1 MASSASVYN
10 YQRTVRQ
17 ILKRHRKDPASFV
30 LHIHQNLLRFEKQ
43 DGCFMFDS
51 RTKDF
56 LHYIRDQELPVD
68 LIEVFEQAGITFFEG
83 CLVVEVH
90 DHRKPPTSS
99 DSSGRN
105 DFTRCDQRP
114 TGPMYLRD
122 GGRYGMNSMN
132 SLRSSNDQ
140 SQNTLS
146 SPNGVEIY
154 RVVLQPTAEALWSD
168 LKTMDAK
175 QGGLWSD
182 QDALRIES
190 TILNLTAPPLCLTP
204 DPHAM
209 RIANAMLSST
219 MPPHPYPMTPAF
231 TPYRLDKITKQK
243 MNSVELELERSQDA
257 RREQIMSMMKDG
269 WKSSPTNKPGNGDLV
284 SDQPFAPQFSR
295 INFIRNWRKSR
306 AETTTA
312 SQKDFAPSTK
322 QSEPPSQ
329 TSTASS
335 AKKRKSVKPK
345 SGQKKGEATSPGEDG
360 GDKARAKTK
369 RRKTDEIGSP
379 TAKSE
384 QSQTMLYPGDNSAPV
399 LRAQSLGQF
408 PYGMPQTLTG
418 KLPSGEVSLGKSN
431 ENPIPPSNIMPNQA
445 MLAGFGTPTLGLQ
458 TPPAPSFS
466 PSQNPLGNMPNQ
478 PTKPNEQDPNVWMYK

>member
-68 LIEVFEQAGITFFEG
+68 LIEVFEQAGVIFFEG

-90 DHRKPPTSS
+90 DHRKSPTSS

-105 DFTRCDQRP
+105 DFTHSDQRP
-114 TGPMYLRD
+114 TVPMYLRD
-122 GGRYGMNSMN
+122 GGRYGTNSMN
-132 SLRSSNDQ
+132 TLGSNNDQ
-140 SQNTLS
+140 SHNTVS

-190 TILNLTAPPLCLTP
+190 TILNLTAPPLCLNP

-219 MPPHPYPMTPAF
+219 MPPHPYPFTPAF
-231 TPYRLDKITKQK
+231 TPYRLDKTTKQK

-269 WKSSPTNKPGNGDLV
+269 WKSTPTNKAGNGDLV

-295 INFIRNWRKSR
+295 INFIRDWRKSR
-306 AETTTA
+306 AEMTNA
-312 SQKDFAPSTK
+312 SPKDSAPSTK
-322 QSEPPSQ
+322 QSEPSSQ
-329 TSTASS
+329 ASTTSS
-335 AKKRKSVKPK
+335 AKKRKSIKPK
-345 SGQKKGEATSPGEDG
+345 SGQKKAEATSVGENSV
-360 GDKARAKTK
+360 DKARGKTK
-369 RRKTDEIGSP
+369 RRKVDEIASP
-379 TAKSE
+379 TPKTE
-384 QSQTMLYPGDNSAPV
+384 QSQAMLYPGDNSAPV

-408 PYGMPQTLTG
+408 SYGMPHALTG
-418 KLPSGEVSLGKSN
+418 KLPAGEASLGKPN
-431 ENPIPPSNIMPNQA
+431 ENPIPATNIMPNQA

-458 TPPAPSFS
+458 AQPAPSFS
-466 PSQNPLGNMPNQ
+466 PSQNPLGSMPNQ
-478 PTKPNEQDPNVWMYK
+478 STKPTEQDLNGWMYK